1 MTSSKLS
8 AELTSI
14 VKNKLELGSEERV
27 NVRVLLEQDAILEKV
42 TVALE
47 GSGLKIKD
55 IQEGP
60 DVVITGTFAV
70 QNITAITSVPEVDKI
85 EYDRRS

>member
-27 NVRVLLEQDAILEKV
+27 NVKVLLEQNAILEKV
-42 TVALE
+42 TIALE
-47 GSGLKIKD
+47 GNGLKIKD

-60 DVVITGTFAV
+60 DVVITGTLAV
-70 QNITAITSVPEVDKI
+70 QNIPAITSVPEVDKI
-85 EYDRRS
+85 EYDRSS

>member
-60 DVVITGTFAV
+60 DVVITGTLAI
-70 QNITAITSVPEVDKI
+70 QNISAITSVPEVDKI